1 LLVGSRPNIPLRT
14 KPPSLSVHVVHEWL
28 ILPLIASSSQVQDC
42 GQDPVW
48 PSLRS
53 LPSPPS
59 FCLVQGGY
67 GSNLCLSPGVL
78 GEVMLKDVFSLPEVL
93 TWQNISLEVV
103 RATSSLLG
111 SGYLRMKPKL
121 GEEHQNMEGRGLVVI
136 VFEYLDL
143 AVLPIVK

>member
-1 LLVGSRPNIPLRT
+1 
-14 KPPSLSVHVVHEWL
+14 
-28 ILPLIASSSQVQDC
+28 
-42 GQDPVW
+42 
-48 PSLRS
+48 
-53 LPSPPS
+53 
-59 FCLVQGGY
+59 
-67 GSNLCLSPGVL
+67 
-78 GEVMLKDVFSLPEVL
+78 MLKDVFSLPEVL